1 MWITLLDRLLKH
13 MMRQGVLEVTYPDG
27 ITRRYGDGSD
37 SYQAAITLHDD
48 TLPRKIIHSP
58 DMAVGEAY
66 MDGRLTI
73 EGDNL
78 YGFLEL
84 SISNIAAHGQPWFRQ
99 PLDFGRHLLRY
110 LQQFNPVSRARANV
124 AHHYDL
130 SGALYDLFLD
140 CDRQYSCAYFRD
152 PNMTLEAAQDA
163 KKHHIAA
170 KLLIKPGMRVLDIGC
185 GPGWNLPDLAP
196 PSAAL
201 DAAPAMLDLV
211 GRQAPRTPRLLAL
224 AERLP
229 VRPQSL
235 GGAVA
240 NRVYLHIPR
249 ADVPLALADLHRSL
263 APGAPAFVRVLGQG
277 RGGGHELRSGR
288 GFPGRSLPTWASGE
302 FERICL
308 GAGFDIELVDRDTA
322 PGDDPADLRL
332 RLRRAVT
339 LADTVGPELRL
350 LICGLNPSPYSA
362 DIGVGFGRPGNR
374 FWPAA
379 RAAGVVTVTTNDP
392 VAAIAVDRIGMTD
405 LAKRPTRRAD
415 ELSAQEY
422 RDGLER
428 VEHLAAWLRPAA
440 ICFVGLAGWRAAID
454 RRATAGVQQR
464 SIGGR
469 PAYLMPST
477 SGLNAHATVD
487 GLADHLR
494 AAARL
499 ADTSI

>member
-1 MWITLLDRLLKH
+1 MADRSSPEPSATVEVYQRLAAEWVAARH
-13 MMRQGVLEVTYPDG
+13 RQDDDHVAWV
-27 ITRRYGDGSD
+27 
-37 SYQAAITLHDD
+37 QAN
-48 TLPRKIIHSP
+48 R
-58 DMAVGEAY
+58 G
-66 MDGRLTI
+66 
-73 EGDNL
+73 
-78 YGFLEL
+78 
-84 SISNIAAHGQPWFRQ
+84 
-99 PLDFGRHLLRY
+99 
-110 LQQFNPVSRARANV
+110 
-124 AHHYDL
+124 
-130 SGALYDLFLD
+130 
-140 CDRQYSCAYFRD
+140 
-152 PNMTLEAAQDA
+152 
-163 KKHHIAA
+163 
-170 KLLIKPGMRVLDIGC
+170 PGLVLDIGC

-196 PSAAL
+196 PRAGL
-201 DAAPAMLDLV
+201 DAASAMLDLV
-211 GRQAPRTPRLLAL
+211 EDWAPGVPRLQSL

-229 VRPQSL
+229 MRPRSL

-240 NRVYLHIPR
+240 NRVYLHLPR
-249 ADVPLALADLHRSL
+249 IEVPLALADLHRAL
-263 APGAPAFVRVLGQG
+263 APDAPAFVRVLGQRRGEG
-277 RGGGHELRSGR
+277 RDLRSGR
-288 GFPGRSLPTWASGE
+288 RFPGRLFSTWAADE

-308 GAGFDIELVDRDTA
+308 GAGFDIELVVRDTG

-339 LADTVGPELRL
+339 LADTVGPDLRL

-362 DIGVGFGRPGNR
+362 EVGVGFGRPGNR

-487 GLADHLR
+487 SLAGHLR

-499 ADTSI
+499 ADASS

>member
-1 MWITLLDRLLKH
+1 MADDRTIEVYQRMAAEWVADRH
-13 MMRQGVLEVTYPDG
+13 RQDDEHVAWVEA
-27 ITRRYGDGSD
+27 TRR
-37 SYQAAITLHDD
+37 
-48 TLPRKIIHSP
+48 
-58 DMAVGEAY
+58 
-66 MDGRLTI
+66 
-73 EGDNL
+73 EGL
-78 YGFLEL
+78 
-84 SISNIAAHGQPWFRQ
+84 
-99 PLDFGRHLLRY
+99 
-110 LQQFNPVSRARANV
+110 
-124 AHHYDL
+124 
-130 SGALYDLFLD
+130 
-140 CDRQYSCAYFRD
+140 
-152 PNMTLEAAQDA
+152 
-163 KKHHIAA
+163 
-170 KLLIKPGMRVLDIGC
+170 VLDIGC

-249 ADVPLALADLHRSL
+249 ADVPLALADLHRAL
-263 APGAPAFVRVLGQG
+263 APGAPVFIRVLGQRSGDG
-277 RGGGHELRSGR
+277 RELRSR
-288 GFPGRSLPTWASGE
+288 RRFPGRLFSTWAPGE
-302 FERICL
+302 FERVCI
-308 GAGFDIELVDRDTA
+308 GAGFDIELVERDAA
-322 PGDDPADLRL
+322 PDDDPADLGL

-339 LADTVGPELRL
+339 LADTVGPGLRL

-362 DIGVGFGRPGNR
+362 EVGVGFGRPGNR
-374 FWPAA
+374 FWPAV
-379 RAAGVVTVTTNDP
+379 RAAGVVTIAGNDP
-392 VAAIAVDRIGMTD
+392 VAALAVDRIGMTD
-405 LAKRPTRRAD
+405 LVKRPTRRAD

-428 VEHLAAWLRPAA
+428 VERLAAWLRPAA

-454 RRATAGVQQR
+454 RRAVAGVQER
-464 SIGGR
+464 VIGGR

-487 GLADHLR
+487 SLAGHLR

-499 ADTSI
+499 ADASS